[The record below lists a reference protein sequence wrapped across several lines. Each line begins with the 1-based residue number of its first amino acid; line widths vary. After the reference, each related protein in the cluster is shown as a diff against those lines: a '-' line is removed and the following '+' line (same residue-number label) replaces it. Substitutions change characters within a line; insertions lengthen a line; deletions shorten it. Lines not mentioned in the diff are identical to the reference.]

1 VGISAID
8 PQGAMPYKNKRIF
21 STFPAGFDLHKNIS
35 MLLEKSAGFPA
46 FSDAAQLDKNSKQ
59 KSCNYLNISNI
70 YYRYFLADSTGF
82 YAL

>member
-21 STFPAGFDLHKNIS
+21 STFPAVFDLHKNIS
-35 MLLEKSAGFPA
+35 MLLEKSAEFPA

-59 KSCNYLNISNI
+59 KSCKYLNISEI
-70 YYRYFLADSTGF
+70 YYRYFL
-82 YAL
+82 